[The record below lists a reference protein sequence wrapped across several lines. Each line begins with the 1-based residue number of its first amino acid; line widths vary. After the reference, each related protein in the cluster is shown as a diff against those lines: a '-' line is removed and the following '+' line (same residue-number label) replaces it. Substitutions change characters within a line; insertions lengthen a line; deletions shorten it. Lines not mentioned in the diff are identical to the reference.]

1 MNKKRALEILYKKFY
16 DEAIDYNA
24 KLKIDCEEKQ
34 FWLADI
40 YKAIIPGN
48 KGPIS
53 VNLSG
58 HQIIIEH
65 LLGMRVCFGCGVI
78 YLESHYIYVE
88 GKMRIIALLK
98 FIIQNMY
105 SLRTAMNAI
114 MSSSGLDEKKENV
127 ITEIVKQ
134 SAKAKAYYIT
144 LNIAVGPKCHKEFKF
159 SYDWFAEDYEYAKGW
174 IKGIQ
179 PGPMK

>member
-58 HQIIIEH
+58 HQI
-65 LLGMRVCFGCGVI
+65 
-78 YLESHYIYVE
+78 
-88 GKMRIIALLK
+88 
-98 FIIQNMY
+98 
-105 SLRTAMNAI
+105 
-114 MSSSGLDEKKENV
+114 SSN
-127 ITEIVKQ
+127 T
-134 SAKAKAYYIT
+134 
-144 LNIAVGPKCHKEFKF
+144 C
-159 SYDWFAEDYEYAKGW
+159 
-174 IKGIQ
+174 
-179 PGPMK
+179 